1 MPEPCSRLALVWHPP
16 EAGSSWPGG
25 TEPVEICGAK
35 SHCRVPESPLTAY
48 ELAELESPLGVE
60 LPAECR
66 SFLLQVS
73 HGGAGPG
80 YGLFPL
86 RPVDGRWNWHGD
98 GASRADDAAPI
109 RSFGRS
115 RASNPGHIRVCNPGH
130 IRACNPGRIRACN
143 PGRIRACN
151 PMDDQPSRP
160 HPLHNEAPTVR
171 NNPVQNHGLLTLCH
185 PGCALVRG
193 PGAERPVYGVFGVG
207 ARERQPFPVMG
218 CLCPEAAE
226 LRLAGA

>member
-1 MPEPCSRLALVWHPP
+1 MPEPCFRLTLVWHPP

-25 TEPVEICGAK
+25 TEPVEIFGAK
-35 SHCRVPESPLTAY
+35 SHCRAPDEY
-48 ELAELESPLGVE
+48 
-60 LPAECR
+60 R

-86 RPVDGRWNWHGD
+86 RPVDGCWNWHGD

-115 RASNPGHIRVCNPGH
+115 RALNPGHIRACNPGH
-130 IRACNPGRIRACN
+130 IRACNPGHIRACN
-143 PGRIRACN
+143 PGHIRACN

-171 NNPVQNHGLLTLCH
+171 NTTRFRTMAC
-185 PGCALVRG
+185 
-193 PGAERPVYGVFGVG
+193 
-207 ARERQPFPVMG
+207 
-218 CLCPEAAE
+218 
-226 LRLAGA
+226 